1 MVVAHNRES
10 FNCQACRFQRHC
22 DDRNP
27 APFPMFAIPEI
38 GLESRTCLLP
48 KVTEEA
54 RLMLDLYRHYKNGYL
69 PLAGGIMN
77 QPAAFMDAMAVIDA
91 AAARAE
97 AQKGA

>member
-22 DDRNP
+22 DDSNP
-27 APFPMFAIPEI
+27 APHPMFAIPEI

-48 KVTEEA
+48 KVTQEA

-69 PLAGGIMN
+69 PVAGGIMD
-77 QPAAFMDAMAVIDA
+77 QPAVFMESMSIIDA
-91 AAARAE
+91 AVIRAE
-97 AQKGA
+97 SKKGQ